1 MSSSSWLAAASKMPK
16 RKKSRR
22 PRVKSLPT
30 RLERRLSG
38 WRLFFNTI
46 VARAYPRV
54 IGQQRE
60 TSWVLFEVFLPLL
73 SVAAYV
79 FLYRAMKAPEQ
90 YVGFVLI
97 GGAMT
102 AFWLNVLWSMS
113 SQLYWEKEQGNLALY
128 IMAPNSMMAVLLG
141 MAVGG
146 LFATF
151 LRAIAIIAL
160 GTLFFHVQYT
170 IISLWQLLAIFFV
183 AMTALYGMGMMSA
196 SLFLLLSREA
206 DHLAQL
212 ATEPVFLVSGF
223 YFPIKSL
230 NFWVAAAASIIP
242 LTLGL
247 DAMRQLV
254 FSTGAT
260 LGFLDT
266 RLELGILSILCVVF
280 LIGARLL
287 LGYMERLAIREGRLT
302 ESRG

>member
-1 MSSSSWLAAASKMPK
+1 MQTETNPLA
-16 RKKSRR
+16 
-22 PRVKSLPT
+22 SLPMQKAT
-30 RLERRLSG
+30 G
-38 WRLFFNTI
+38 WRLFLKTVI
-46 VARAYPRV
+46 ARAYPRV
-54 IGQQRE
+54 VGQQRE
-60 TSWVLFEVFLPLL
+60 KSWVFFEIFLPMLAV
-73 SVAAYV
+73 SAYV
-79 FLYRAMKAPEQ
+79 FVYRAIGAPET
-90 YVGFVLI
+90 YVGFVVV

-102 AFWLNVLWSMS
+102 AFWMNIMWSMS

-146 LFATF
+146 MFATF
-151 LRAIAIIAL
+151 IRAIAIIAL
-160 GTLFFHVQYT
+160 GSLLFHVQYQ
-170 IISLWQLLAIFFV
+170 IISLWQLLAIFFA

-247 DAMRQLV
+247 DAMRQLI

-266 RLELGILSILCVVF
+266 RLELGILIALCVVF
-280 LIGARLL
+280 LFGARAL
-287 LGYMERLAIREGRLT
+287 LGHMERLAIREGRLT
-302 ESRG
+302 ESRR